1 MIGPA
6 ALSLHI
12 ARFLQSDPNAPM
24 SPARWSLFPRLD
36 KLTFAD
42 ACAALDALPKPIL
55 FAPLVQPGG
64 IFVTSAHELAGDVR
78 DVWLSHHR
86 NQPVNLDPFLQ
97 RAGADAGDVLAFGRV
112 NDVIETRVE
121 VLRDWTRD
129 YLMSAPIT
137 LHSDPVRRGTH
148 WLVVRR
154 GHQESSYG
162 WTCKIAP
169 AGR

>member
-12 ARFLQSDPNAPM
+12 ARFLQSDPNVPM

-36 KLTFAD
+36 KLTFTA
-42 ACAALDALPKPIL
+42 ACAALDSLAKPIL
-55 FAPLVQPGG
+55 FAPLIEPGS
-64 IFVTSAHELAGDVR
+64 IFVTSADELVGDVR

-86 NQPVNLDPFLQ
+86 NQTVNVDPFLQ
-97 RAGADAGDVLAFGRV
+97 RYGAVASDVLAFGRV

-121 VLRDWTRD
+121 VLREWTRD

-137 LHSDPVRRGTH
+137 FHSDPVRRGTH

-154 GHQESSYG
+154 GHQEWSHG
-162 WTCKIAP
+162 LVCKIVS
-169 AGR
+169 